1 MSALP
6 KLIVDGA
13 EIAPFKWSRA
23 VARRSPSRKYLAE
36 TLRRHRRAKSSGVLV
51 AMMNLG
57 FAPTL
62 TLFVAAATT
71 STTTVP
77 SGATTVEIQAW
88 GGGGDGGNNQSGTLQ
103 HGGGGGGG
111 AYSRC
116 SLACGTA
123 NGQTLVVTCTQT
135 ALAEQTCPGYTVKSG
150 SFAISTVTAGCGTG
164 GNHGIDGG
172 AAGTG
177 GAASNANSGAVNT
190 PGNNGTNGGAGTHG
204 HGGAGI
210 SGNVAGDGS
219 PYGTGAGAPGA
230 GAAQLGAVVLYYT

>member
-6 KLIVDGA
+6 KLVVDGQDV
-13 EIAPFKWSRA
+13 APFKWSRA
-23 VARRSPSRKYLAE
+23 VARRSPARKYLAE
-36 TLRRHRRAKSSGVLV
+36 TLRRHRRAKASGVLV

-71 STTTVP
+71 STTTIP
-77 SGATTVEIQAW
+77 SGASNVEIQAW
-88 GGGGDGGNNQSGTLQ
+88 GGGGDGGSLGT
-103 HGGGGGGG
+103 GGGGGGG

-116 SLACGTA
+116 TLACATA
-123 NGQTLVVTCTQT
+123 NGKTLVVTCTQT
-135 ALAEQTCPGYTVKSG
+135 AIVNQTCPGYTVQSG
-150 SFAISTVTAGCGTG
+150 SFTISTITAGCGTG
-164 GNHGIDGG
+164 GNGVNLGQ
-172 AAGTG
+172 G

-190 PGNNGTNGGAGTHG
+190 PGNNGTAGGAGTHG

-210 SGNVAGDGS
+210 AGNVTGDGS
-219 PYGTGAGAPGA
+219 PYGTGASSNTA